1 VVEKEEREEDR
12 EWGVDEGGVER
23 ESGG

>member
-1 VVEKEEREEDR
+1 VEKEEREEDR